1 MPPAFHYADFAG
13 EAKALHCFSDKV
25 FYSTPATMV
34 ALWDD
39 FLNVALDVYSLK
51 HAPAEES
58 KVMGDFRARLA
69 RLASPPNTDG
79 GLGCKVPRKDAKQ
92 PWDIGG
98 IQSGFYAEWAF
109 SYHVVSHEV
118 ACKPLP
124 LDRKYFRNP
133 GRGTVALIR
142 DRHKEAGA
150 TCVADATEGP

>member
-1 MPPAFHYADFAG
+1 MPCSSRSRCRSRRSRIASSRSVTAHG
-13 EAKALHCFSDKV
+13 
-25 FYSTPATMV
+25 ATRPT
-34 ALWDD
+34 
-39 FLNVALDVYSLK
+39 
-51 HAPAEES
+51 APPTHS
-58 KVMGDFRARLA
+58 HHARLA
-69 RLASPPNTDG
+69 RPPNTDG

-133 GRGTVALIR
+133 GPGTVALIR

-150 TCVADATEGP
+150 TCVVDATEGP